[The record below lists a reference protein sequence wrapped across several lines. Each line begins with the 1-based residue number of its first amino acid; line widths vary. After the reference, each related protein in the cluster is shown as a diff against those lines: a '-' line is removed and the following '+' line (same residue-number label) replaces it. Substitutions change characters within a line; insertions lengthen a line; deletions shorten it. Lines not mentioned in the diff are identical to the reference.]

1 MVGAA
6 PRDPSML
13 RFVMDE
19 FQPSNRGGPKP
30 RCKKLTPCV
39 TSHRDASQMAGG
51 AGFEFRSCASD
62 PSASR
67 SIRTSHSMMD
77 HLPNKK
83 AKPCVAEMHEQ
94 ITAQT
99 AAGADPAGCPRASG
113 AARACG

>member
-1 MVGAA
+1 MVVAA

-51 AGFEFRSCASD
+51 AGFEFRGCASD

-67 SIRTSHSMMD
+67 SIRTSHSMMG
-77 HLPNKK
+77 HLPHKK
-83 AKPCVAEMHEQ
+83 AKPFVAEMHEQ
-94 ITAQT
+94 ITAQKSPR
-99 AAGADPAGCPRASG
+99 ADPTGCPPASG
-113 AARACG
+113 PARA